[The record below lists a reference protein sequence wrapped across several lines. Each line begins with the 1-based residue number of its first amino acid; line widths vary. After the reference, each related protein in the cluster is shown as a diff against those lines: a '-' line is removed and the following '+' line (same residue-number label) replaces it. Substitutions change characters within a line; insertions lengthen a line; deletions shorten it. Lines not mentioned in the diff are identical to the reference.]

1 MSPYG
6 LDMSGIFARPPLKP
20 TGRKPFMADP
30 ESPAVIGKN
39 FNGGSACI
47 TRNTIIGAV
56 RMAMKRTWVGM
67 ILLGNLPEML
77 FSSRFRMKEKK
88 AKVGKIGRDGIRKA
102 DGESL

>member
-1 MSPYG
+1 
-6 LDMSGIFARPPLKP
+6 
-20 TGRKPFMADP
+20 
-30 ESPAVIGKN
+30 
-39 FNGGSACI
+39 
-47 TRNTIIGAV
+47 
-56 RMAMKRTWVGM
+56 MAMKRTWVGM